1 MQAEHIPLME
11 KKQDR
16 YRTWWLYGAAA
27 SFLVA
32 VAGAVLM
39 FFFHPDKNV
48 NADDDSNND
57 RTETVHQRHGHWFQR
72 NR

>member
-1 MQAEHIPLME
+1 ME

-27 SFLVA
+27 SFIVA
-32 VAGAVLM
+32 VAGIVLM
-39 FFFHPDKNV
+39 LFFHPYRKAH
-48 NADDDSNND
+48 ADDDSNDN
-57 RTETVHQRHGHWFQR
+57 RTETVHQRHGHWYLR